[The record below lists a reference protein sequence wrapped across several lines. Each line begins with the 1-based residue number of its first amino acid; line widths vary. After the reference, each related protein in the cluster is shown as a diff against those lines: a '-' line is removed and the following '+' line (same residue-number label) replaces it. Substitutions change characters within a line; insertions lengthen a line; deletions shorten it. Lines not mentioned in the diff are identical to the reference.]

1 MVTKFYEI
9 VFTVWLSAYLSQLQN
24 HIDLKFGRSQN
35 AFDFDIYYMTRIGLR
50 SRNRRRDERI
60 STVKHSHGRKL
71 IMRYFIPLRYRLL
84 YR

>member
-35 AFDFDIYYMTRIGLR
+35 AFDFDIT
-50 SRNRRRDERI
+50 
-60 STVKHSHGRKL
+60 
-71 IMRYFIPLRYRLL
+71 
-84 YR
+84 